1 MSNIGKLNPVL
12 ISNTEIF
19 CFKYL
24 KYQKGNV
31 LPILMVLI
39 TTLYFLEIEI
49 GCKIG
54 RLQEGIAHLHR
65 L

>member
-12 ISNTEIF
+12 ISNAEIF
-19 CFKYL
+19 LKYL

-49 GCKIG
+49 GCTIG
-54 RLQEGIAHLHR
+54 RLQEGIAP
-65 L
+65 